1 MALLFPLLTLLVL
14 CSYGPVGSLGCDLPQ
29 NSVLLSRKIF
39 DTLDQMKRISPLL
52 CLKDRRDFQ
61 FPQEI
66 VNSSPFQKVQA
77 MSVLHL
83 ILQQISNLFHTMHSS
98 AAWNMTLLNELHTGL
113 HQQLKDVKTCLVPV
127 MGEEESVLATE
138 DPTLNLKKY
147 FQGIRLYLEE
157 KKYSDCAWEIVRVEI
172 MRAWS
177 SIAKLHEKITRKD
190 GDLASS

>member
-83 ILQQISNLFHTMHSS
+83 ILQQISNLFHIVHSF
-98 AAWNMTLLNELHTGL
+98 AAWDPILLNKLHSEL
-113 HQQLKDVKTCLVPV
+113 HQQPQDLRNCLV
-127 MGEEESVLATE
+127 
-138 DPTLNLKKY
+138 
-147 FQGIRLYLEE
+147 
-157 KKYSDCAWEIVRVEI
+157 
-172 MRAWS
+172 
-177 SIAKLHEKITRKD
+177 
-190 GDLASS
+190 